1 MLVKLPNGVWV
12 NPSAVQSLKAETPER
27 RVKLSMQDGVQFLFH
42 ANVDTPQAVAELES
56 SLLDLLD
63 PMRRMELLSPGTIVN
78 APFGMQFHKVTPDNA
93 EERQLRGSG
102 RTTASML
109 RAIAHA
115 IENPQQW
122 VPWRDHA
129 GTLTCHRD
137 MRCGQMKAIIKGLGL
152 DMEVSLKPD
161 GELQVRSNWGS
172 EIEHA
177 M

>member
-12 NPSAVQSLKAETPER
+12 NPNAVQSLKAEIPER

-42 ANVDTPQAVAELES
+42 ANVDTPQAVAELEA
-56 SLLDLLD
+56 SLLDMLD
-63 PMRRMELLSPGTIVN
+63 PMRRMELFSPGQILN
-78 APFGMQFHKVTPDNA
+78 ASYGMEFHKVTPDNA

-129 GTLTCHRD
+129 GTLTAHRE
-137 MRCGQMKAIIKGLGL
+137 MRGGQMKAIIKRLGL
-152 DMEVSLKPD
+152 NMEVSPKPN

-177 M
+177 V